1 MTPRVT
7 LIAFEIPYP
16 PVHGGRLDV
25 WRRMTAMARMGVD
38 IQLIGWRKTPLGADE
53 EAIVRRHA
61 CDVHVLPFLGGVWG
75 SAVRAVALARFPL
88 EVTSRLQF
96 GRQWDRLKDQVR
108 AFGPDLIIA
117 DQLHSGAIALRLQE
131 DLQLPLVYRS
141 HNVEHRYWTRM
152 RDSARGFDKLL
163 RRLSVLHLRSYE
175 LTMLRRCDAFFDIS
189 RDDLAAW
196 QALGFSH
203 GAVLPPLIELPE
215 LPAHEQ
221 AGLGGELENDV
232 VFLGNLHS
240 ANNVEG
246 VLWFLREVMPILRDA
261 VPQVRVMVAGSR
273 PAEALVAACA
283 ATPNVRLLADPED
296 AAAVY
301 GSGRVLINP
310 VATGS
315 GVALKSLDMLA
326 AAKPIV
332 TVSRGIIGLP
342 AAALP
347 SFLVADTAEAFAG
360 AVTRSLADG
369 GPEAPDRAWLEQA
382 FGDAQ
387 VRTFLRRLEA
397 LVAGGASG
405 GTRAGRLETA
415 AP

>member
-1 MTPRVT
+1 MTLRVT
-7 LIAFEIPYP
+7 LVAFEIPYP

-25 WRRMTAMARMGVD
+25 WRRMTAMARMGVE
-38 IQLIGWRKTPLGADE
+38 IQLIGWRKTPLGKDE
-53 EAIVRRHA
+53 ETIVRRYVR
-61 CDVHVLPFLGGVWG
+61 DLHVLPFLGGMVG
-75 SAVRAVALARFPL
+75 AAVRALALARFPL

-96 GRQWDRLKDQVR
+96 GRPWQSLKAQIQ

-131 DLQLPLVYRS
+131 ELQLPLVYRS

-152 RDSARGFDKLL
+152 RNSARGFDKLL
-163 RRLSVLHLRSYE
+163 RGLSVLHLRSYE

-189 RDDLAAW
+189 GDDLAAW
-196 QALGFSH
+196 RALGFSH
-203 GAVLPPLIELPE
+203 GAVLPPLIEFPE
-215 LPAHEQ
+215 PA
-221 AGLGGELENDV
+221 ADDGGEPEHDV

-261 VPQVRVMVAGSR
+261 VPQVRVLVAGSR
-273 PAEALVAACA
+273 PAETLVAACA
-283 ATPNVRLLADPED
+283 ATANVRLLADPEE

-326 AAKPIV
+326 AGKPIV

-347 SFLVADTAEAFAG
+347 SFLVADTAEGFAV
-360 AVTRSLADG
+360 AVARSLADDS
-369 GPEAPDRAWLEQA
+369 PKAPDRAWLEEA

-387 VRTFLRRLEA
+387 VRTFLDRLEA
-397 LVAGGASG
+397 LVAGTASAGAPP
-405 GTRAGRLETA
+405 GRMEAA

>member
-1 MTPRVT
+1 MTLRVT

-16 PVHGGRLDV
+16 PIHGGRLDV

-53 EAIVRRHA
+53 EATLRRYA
-61 CDVHVLPFLGGVWG
+61 RDVHVLPFLQGLVG
-75 SAVRAVALARFPL
+75 SAVRALALARCPL
-88 EVTSRLQF
+88 EVTSRLQL
-96 GRQWDRLKDQVR
+96 GRRWQRLKAQVQ

-141 HNVEHRYWTRM
+141 HNIEHRYWTRM
-152 RDSARGFDKLL
+152 RDSARGLDKLL
-163 RRLSVLHLRSYE
+163 RSLSVLHLRSYE

-189 RDDLAAW
+189 SDDLAVW
-196 QALGFSH
+196 RTLGFTH
-203 GAVLPPLIELPE
+203 GAVLPPLIKFPE
-215 LPAHEQ
+215 PAADDGDKGKPED
-221 AGLGGELENDV
+221 DV

-261 VPQVRVMVAGSR
+261 VPQVQVLVAGSR
-273 PAEALVAACA
+273 PADALAAACA
-283 ATPNVRLLADPED
+283 ATPNVRMLADPED
-296 AAAVY
+296 AAGVY
-301 GSGRVLINP
+301 SSGRVLINP

-332 TVSRGIIGLP
+332 TVSRGVIGLP
-342 AAALP
+342 AEALP
-347 SFLVADTAEAFAG
+347 AFLVADTAEAFAA
-360 AVTRSLADG
+360 AVARCLADAHRN
-369 GPEAPDRAWLEQA
+369 APDRAWLEEA

-387 VRTFLRRLEA
+387 VRTFLERLDA
-397 LVAGGASG
+397 LVAGAASRGALSG
-405 GTRAGRLETA
+405 RPEAA